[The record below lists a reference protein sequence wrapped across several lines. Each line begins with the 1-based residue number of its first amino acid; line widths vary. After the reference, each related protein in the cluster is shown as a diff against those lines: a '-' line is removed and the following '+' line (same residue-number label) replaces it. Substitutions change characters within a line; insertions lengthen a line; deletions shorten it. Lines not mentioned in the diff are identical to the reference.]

1 MANRI
6 ATHIL
11 KNSNVPNRPLPSTL
25 LGGEPIVNTADGIVY
40 FSGNSASSNNWVPAG
55 TGGAANFFEAGSN
68 LYDLQL
74 RNRITK
80 YEGATGAALVG
91 KFLSGTTNGFVL
103 ANISSI
109 VGVDTYVTGFTY
121 SNNVATIKQNQGQ
134 ADLSILINTMTG
146 LTVNGTLAATTGN
159 ITTINTGTLNA
170 TAGTVT
176 TLGSTTATLGTAN
189 ITTENVNT
197 LNATGITVTNN
208 VTATTFIGNLTGLAS
223 LATSAT
229 TALNATNA
237 TSATTALNATN
248 AVNVGVTNNNATNAT
263 FYPTFVSATSGNNPL
278 QVDSSTL
285 TFNPSTNTL
294 TVPNLSG
301 LASLATS
308 ATTALNA
315 TNAINA
321 NIANN
326 APVSGA
332 YVAGTGTITLT
343 NLTGGTFNITGI
355 DGADT
360 YVTGFTYANN
370 VATIKQNQGE
380 ADLSILINTMT
391 GLTVNG
397 TLAATTGNLTTAN
410 IATLNATAGTVT
422 TLGSTTANLGTA
434 NVATLNATGGTVTT
448 LNSTTATIGTNN
460 VTTENVATLNA
471 TGGTITTLGS
481 TTLNLGKIATYNGLA
496 NVSGQFLSGTTTGFV
511 LAPISSI
518 VGVDTFVTGFT
529 YAPTT
534 NTITLAQNQGQ
545 ANQTVQINTV
555 SGLTVSDLTAN
566 RVVYTTTSGKLI
578 TGTATFD
585 GTNMALP
592 TAGSLSVGTGGLT
605 VGSGGSPGVSGTGD
619 VVINGSLTVF
629 GASVS
634 AFTSQLYVEDN
645 NITLNFN
652 PTGNT
657 TATSVG
663 AGWTI
668 QDGNGILGGG
678 VNLDIRAM
686 NTFTGITATQVPS
699 ISEYSSSTG
708 YSNRAWV
715 TQLNDVV
722 IRSTNVST
730 PNGVRVLAEFDIL
743 DGGTY

>member
-11 KNSNVPNRPLPSTL
+11 KNSNIVNRPLPTTL

-40 FSGNSASSNNWVPAG
+40 FSGVTSSTNNWVPAG
-55 TGGAANFFEAGSN
+55 TGGSANFFEVGSN

-80 YEGATGAALVG
+80 YEGATGAGLVG

-189 ITTENVNT
+189 ITTANVNT

-237 TSATTALNATN
+237 TNATSATTALNATN
-248 AVNVGVTNNNATNAT
+248 VGVTNNTTTNAT
-263 FYPTFVSATSGNNPL
+263 YYPTFVSATSGNLPL
-278 QVDSSTL
+278 QVDSATL

-294 TVPNLSG
+294 SVPNLSG

-326 APVSGA
+326 APVSGTYA
-332 YVAGTGTITLT
+332 AGTITLT
-343 NLTGGTFNITGI
+343 NLTGGTFNITGV
-355 DGADT
+355 DGTDT

-370 VATIKQNQGE
+370 VATIKRNQGE

-397 TLAATTGNLTTAN
+397 TLAATTGNITTSNIGTLNATGGTVTTLGSTTAN
-410 IATLNATAGTVT
+410 ITTANVATLNATAGTVT

-434 NVATLNATGGTVTT
+434 NVATLNAT
-448 LNSTTATIGTNN
+448 A
-460 VTTENVATLNA
+460 
-471 TGGTITTLGS
+471 GTITTLGS
-481 TTLNLGKIATYNGLA
+481 TTLNLGKIASYNGLT
-496 NVSGQFLSGTTTGFV
+496 NVAGQFLSGTTTGFV

-518 VGVDTFVTGFT
+518 VGIDTYVTGFT
-529 YAPTT
+529 YSPTT

-566 RVVYTTTSGKLI
+566 RLVYTTTSGKLI

-592 TAGSLSVGTGGLT
+592 TAGSLTVGTGGLT
-605 VGSGGSPGVSGTGD
+605 VGSGGSPGVAGTGD

-645 NITLNFN
+645 NITLNYN

-657 TATSVG
+657 TATSIG
-663 AGWTI
+663 AGWNI
-668 QDGNGILGGG
+668 QDGNGINGGA

-686 NTFTGITATQVPS
+686 NTFTGITSTQIPS
-699 ISEYSSSTG
+699 IAEYAGSTG
-708 YSNRAWV
+708 YANRAWV

-730 PNGVRVLAEFDIL
+730 PNGVRVLAEFDVL